1 MNRNLAHILEI
12 VWLTLAILGFLAG
25 IYSWYQ
31 PGNGDSLM
39 FLVITLLALMMYF
52 YRRNLRKSKKF

>member
-1 MNRNLAHILEI
+1 MNRNLAYILEI
-12 VWLTLAILGFLAG
+12 VWLTIAILGFLAG
-25 IYSWYQ
+25 IYNWYQ
-31 PGNGDSLM
+31 PGDGDSLM